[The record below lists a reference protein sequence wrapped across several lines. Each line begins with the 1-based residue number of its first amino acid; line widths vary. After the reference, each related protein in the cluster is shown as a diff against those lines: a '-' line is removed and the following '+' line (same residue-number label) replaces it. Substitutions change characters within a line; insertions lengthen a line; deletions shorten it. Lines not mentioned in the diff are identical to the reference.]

1 MENQYLHSELS
12 SNIIQAFYKVYNTLG
27 YGFAEKVYENALAI
41 ELRKK
46 GLFAQKQEKITVY
59 YETEIVGEYF
69 ADIAVEHKIIVE
81 LKTVSQLNEDHEGQ
95 IMNYLKATPIEL
107 GLLLNFGPKP
117 QVKRRILTNN
127 FKPALPQNI

>member
-1 MENQYLHSELS
+1 M
-12 SNIIQAFYKVYNTLG
+12 
-27 YGFAEKVYENALAI
+27 YENALAI

-46 GLFAQKQEKITVY
+46 GLLAEKQEKITVY